1 MQYNWLLQSFRTR
14 WSISPGY
21 TVVKK
26 YNKPQFKSVHL
37 LSAKILLFVAYT
49 DISLKEFEGKMNGF
63 KTKLDYPFAEC
74 KTLEKRK
81 SESIK

>member
-1 MQYNWLLQSFRTR
+1 MQYNWLLNRFGLG

-26 YNKPQFKSVHL
+26 YNKPHFKSVHL
-37 LSAKILLFVAYT
+37 LLAKILLFVAYT

-63 KTKLDYPFAEC
+63 KTKLDYPFA
-74 KTLEKRK
+74 
-81 SESIK
+81 